1 MTDTAINAGIKTGM
15 SEGMSEGMGPAL
27 ASPDGGARAGHGAML
42 TALSHGC
49 ADRVKGFAES
59 LLPSLGAIDVLRSRT
74 GLVMLP
80 FRDTVKGT
88 DFHLGEVL
96 VAEAEVRL
104 TAHGSTG
111 YGMVTGRD
119 LEWAMAMALIDAA
132 AAAGIEPAAIN
143 AFVAGTIAANA
154 ARDRQS
160 LCAIEA
166 TRVDMET
173 F

>member
-1 MTDTAINAGIKTGM
+1 MPDAALSAATAAN
-15 SEGMSEGMGPAL
+15 
-27 ASPDGGARAGHGAML
+27 HGAFL
-42 TALSHGC
+42 TALSH
-49 ADRVKGFAES
+49 ADADKVKRFAES
-59 LLPSLGAIDVLRSRT
+59 LLPQLGSVEVLRSRT

-104 TAHGSTG
+104 TDHDATG

-119 LEWAMAMALIDAA
+119 LEWTMAMALIDAA
-132 AAAGIEPAAIN
+132 AAAGLAPAAID
-143 AFVAGTIAANA
+143 AFVTGLEAANA
-154 ARDRQS
+154 AGDRAR
-160 LCAIEA
+160 LCAVEA

>member
-1 MTDTAINAGIKTGM
+1 MTDA
-15 SEGMSEGMGPAL
+15 
-27 ASPDGGARAGHGAML
+27 ARAAATVANHGAFL
-42 TALSHGC
+42 TALSH
-49 ADRVKGFAES
+49 ADAESVKRFAEG
-59 LLPSLGAIDVLRSRT
+59 LLPQLGAVEVLRSRT

-104 TAHGSTG
+104 TDHDASG

-132 AAAGIEPAAIN
+132 AAAGLAPAAID
-143 AFVAGTIAANA
+143 AFVTGLEAANA
-154 ARDRQS
+154 DLDRAR
-160 LCAIEA
+160 LCAVEA

>member
-1 MTDTAINAGIKTGM
+1 MTETISTQAAT
-15 SEGMSEGMGPAL
+15 S
-27 ASPDGGARAGHGAML
+27 GHGAFL
-42 TALSHGC
+42 TALSHGD
-49 ADRVKGFAES
+49 ADSVKRFAEG
-59 LLPSLGAIDVLRSRT
+59 LLPQLGPVEVLRSRT

-104 TAHGSTG
+104 TDHDVTG

-132 AAAGIEPAAIN
+132 AAACLTPTAID
-143 AFVAGTIAANA
+143 AFVTGLEAANA
-154 ARDRQS
+154 DRDRAR
-160 LCAIEA
+160 LRAVEA

>member
-1 MTDTAINAGIKTGM
+1 MTDAARTAGTTAGITADH
-15 SEGMSEGMGPAL
+15 SAF
-27 ASPDGGARAGHGAML
+27 L
-42 TALSHGC
+42 TTLTH
-49 ADRVKGFAES
+49 ADADKVKRFAEG
-59 LLPSLGAIDVLRSRT
+59 LLPDLGSVEVLRSRT

-104 TAHGSTG
+104 TGHDATG

-132 AAAGIEPAAIN
+132 AAAGLTPTAID
-143 AFVAGTIAANA
+143 AFLSELDAANT
-154 ARDRQS
+154 ARDRARLS
-160 LCAIEA
+160 AVEA

>member
-1 MTDTAINAGIKTGM
+1 MTDTAQ
-15 SEGMSEGMGPAL
+15 PAP
-27 ASPDGGARAGHGAML
+27 AQQPGGAVPDHGAML
-42 TALSHGC
+42 TALSHAC
-49 ADRVKGFAES
+49 ADSVKRFAES
-59 LLPSLGAIDVLRSRT
+59 LLPVLGAIDVLRSRT

-104 TAHGSTG
+104 TSHGSTG

-132 AAAGIEPAAIN
+132 AAAGIEPAAIS
-143 AFVAGTIAANA
+143 AFVAETIAAND